1 MPNIKAQSSKVEYAS
16 YKLLPGNKL
25 FELLGKKPN
34 RNMKEL
40 DADVLDRTAALFFT
54 TICSLQLKARSKM
67 LAIYFIGQE
76 VYMYV
81 VCAEIRH
88 YTC

>member
-1 MPNIKAQSSKVEYAS
+1 ME
-16 YKLLPGNKL
+16 
-25 FELLGKKPN
+25 ELN
-34 RNMKEL
+34 
-40 DADVLDRTAALFFT
+40 ADVLDQTTALCST
-54 TICSLQLKARSKM
+54 TICSLQLKAKSKM

-81 VCAEIRH
+81 VCTEIYH